1 MDILHLVDR
10 LEELF
15 NESRSVPFTHSVIV
29 DEDRM
34 LDIIDQMRVSIP
46 EEIKKAQQLLAQ
58 RDRIL
63 AQAQEEANRTIALA
77 REKGDSLTER
87 DAIVQAAQARG
98 EQIIAQ
104 ARVEVEVTKRDGDQY
119 VMETLTNLEME
130 MERILGQVRNGI
142 RSLQTEKTPENPPE
156 EQPQPEPKTFKK
168 NSMPRHRIFFNRLAC
183 LAGSAKNYKNVILWR
198 TWICSP
204 APGAAPLPAPRP
216 CALPE

>member
-63 AQAQEEANRTIALA
+63 AQSQEEANRTLQLA
-77 REKGDSLTER
+77 REKSEQMVEKDG
-87 DAIVQAAQARG
+87 IVQAAHARS

-104 ARVEVEVTKRDGDQY
+104 GRAEAEKQKHDADDY
-119 VMETLTNLEME
+119 VLDTLQNLEAE
-130 MERILGQVRNGI
+130 MERILGQVRNGV
-142 RSLQTEKTPENPPE
+142 RALQSERVVLQEPAEVETESE
-156 EQPQPEPKTFKK
+156 
-168 NSMPRHRIFFNRLAC
+168 
-183 LAGSAKNYKNVILWR
+183 
-198 TWICSP
+198 
-204 APGAAPLPAPRP
+204 
-216 CALPE
+216 

>member
-63 AQAQEEANRTIALA
+63 AQSQEEANRTLQLA
-77 REKGDSLTER
+77 REKSEQMVEKDG
-87 DAIVQAAQARG
+87 IVQAAHARS
-98 EQIIAQ
+98 EQILAQ
-104 ARVEVEVTKRDGDQY
+104 GRAEAEKQKHDADDY
-119 VMETLTNLEME
+119 VLDTLQNLEAE
-130 MERILGQVRNGI
+130 MERILGQVRNGV
-142 RSLQTEKTPENPPE
+142 RALQSERVVLQEPAEVETESE
-156 EQPQPEPKTFKK
+156 
-168 NSMPRHRIFFNRLAC
+168 
-183 LAGSAKNYKNVILWR
+183 
-198 TWICSP
+198 
-204 APGAAPLPAPRP
+204 
-216 CALPE
+216 

>member
-63 AQAQEEANRTIALA
+63 AQSQEEVNRTLQLA
-77 REKGDSLTER
+77 REKSDQLVER
-87 DAIVQAAQARG
+87 DGIVQAAHARS

-104 ARVEVEVTKRDGDQY
+104 GRAEADKQKRDADEY
-119 VMETLTNLEME
+119 VLETLEHLQDE
-130 MERILGQVRNGI
+130 MERVLSQVRNGV
-142 RSLQTEKTPENPPE
+142 RALQSEHLVVSEPQQVETE
-156 EQPQPEPKTFKK
+156 EQ
-168 NSMPRHRIFFNRLAC
+168 
-183 LAGSAKNYKNVILWR
+183 
-198 TWICSP
+198 
-204 APGAAPLPAPRP
+204 
-216 CALPE
+216 